1 MLLLLRHPERSR
13 PNGGAVEEPFSLMP
27 QQEAALH
34 YASLGSA
41 SVGMTMWGRSAKS
54 ALLSLAALAAAIA
67 TPAAA
72 QDVRLPVLVPLTG
85 FVALEGTSQRNGAVL
100 AASQTSE
107 VVLKPDVLDT
117 QSTPEAAVT
126 AWERALGG
134 SPVPAVVGPILGTQM
149 LALLPLAQER
159 SVPVLTISG
168 TARLGELGNPWF
180 FRFFPSD
187 ATVKVAHARYV
198 VEKLGAKR
206 PAIIYQSTAYGQ
218 SGREQLART
227 FGELKAPPVLEESI
241 APTVNDLAP
250 ALLRAKNANADVI
263 VLHLHAASTV
273 LAVRQARQL
282 LPDLPIV
289 AGSAMHQPATAALL
303 EPAELK
309 GVCAETAASPISA
322 TTGPMRAFLDS
333 YRAAYKSEP
342 DAFAAAQFDAVG
354 MLGKIVGDLRKAGQ
368 PVTAAAVRDHLARD
382 TYQGIVTTYRSD
394 GKGNMA
400 HEAEIVC
407 FDGSDRIPKPTARY
421 AIPPRS

>member
-1 MLLLLRHPERSR
+1 MGWRR
-13 PNGGAVEEPFSLMP
+13 GAV
-27 QQEAALH
+27 AAL
-34 YASLGSA
+34 
-41 SVGMTMWGRSAKS
+41 
-54 ALLSLAALAAAIA
+54 LAAFAPL
-67 TPAAA
+67 PAAA

-85 FVALEGTSQRNGAVL
+85 FVALEGTSQRNGALL
-100 AASQTSE
+100 AAGQIRD
-107 VVLKPDVLDT
+107 VALKPDVLDT

-126 AWERALGG
+126 AWERVMGG
-134 SPVPAVVGPILGTQM
+134 APSPAVVGPILGTQM

-159 SVPVLTISG
+159 AVPLLTISG

-198 VEKLGAKR
+198 VENLGAKR
-206 PAIIYQSTAYGQ
+206 PAVIYQSTAYGQ
-218 SGREQLART
+218 SGREQLAKT
-227 FGELKAPPVLEESI
+227 LAELKAPPVLEESI
-241 APTVNDLAP
+241 APTVNDLSA

-282 LPDLPIV
+282 VPDLPIV

-303 EPAELK
+303 EPGELK

-333 YRAAYKSEP
+333 YRAAYKSDP

-354 MLGKIVGDLRKAGQ
+354 MLGKVIADLRQAGR
-368 PVTAAAVRDHLARD
+368 PVTPAAVRDRLASD

-407 FDGSDRIPKPTARY
+407 FDGTDRVPKLAARY

>member
-1 MLLLLRHPERSR
+1 MGWRRST
-13 PNGGAVEEPFSLMP
+13 V
-27 QQEAALH
+27 AAL
-34 YASLGSA
+34 
-41 SVGMTMWGRSAKS
+41 
-54 ALLSLAALAAAIA
+54 LAALVAQ
-67 TPAAA
+67 PVAA

-85 FVALEGTSQRNGAVL
+85 FVALEGTSQKNGALL
-100 AASQTSE
+100 AASQLRD
-107 VVLKPDVLDT
+107 VAFKPDVLDT

-126 AWERALGG
+126 AWERAMGG
-134 SPVPAVVGPILGTQM
+134 AASPAVVGPILGTQM

-159 SVPVLTISG
+159 SVPLLTISG

-206 PAIIYQSTAYGQ
+206 PAVIYQSTAYGQ

-227 FGELKAPPVLEESI
+227 LGELKAPPVLEESV
-241 APTVNDLAP
+241 ATTANDLSP
-250 ALLRAKNANADVI
+250 ALLRAKGANADVI
-263 VLHLHAASTV
+263 VLHLHAPSTV

-303 EPAELK
+303 SPAELK

-322 TTGPMRAFLDS
+322 TSGPMRAFLDT
-333 YRAAYKSEP
+333 YRATYNSDP

-354 MLGKIVGDLRKAGQ
+354 MLGKAITDLRAAAQ
-368 PVTAAAVRDHLARD
+368 PITGAAVRDRLARD
-382 TYQGIVTTYRSD
+382 IYQGVVTTYRSD

-400 HEAEIVC
+400 HEAQIVC
-407 FDGSDRIPKPTARY
+407 FDGNDRVPKSAARY

>member
-1 MLLLLRHPERSR
+1 MGRRR
-13 PNGGAVEEPFSLMP
+13 GTV
-27 QQEAALH
+27 AL
-34 YASLGSA
+34 
-41 SVGMTMWGRSAKS
+41 
-54 ALLSLAALAAAIA
+54 LAALIAAPVAVQA
-67 TPAAA
+67 E
-72 QDVRLPVLVPLTG
+72 DVRLPVLVPLTG
-85 FVALEGTSQRNGAVL
+85 FVALEGTSQKNGALL
-100 AASQTSE
+100 AASQLKS
-107 VVLKPDVLDT
+107 VAFKPDVLDT
-117 QSTPEAAVT
+117 QATPEAAVT
-126 AWERALGG
+126 AWERVMGG
-134 SPVPAVVGPILGTQM
+134 AASPAVVGPILGTQM

-159 SVPVLTISG
+159 GVPLLTISG

-198 VEKLGAKR
+198 VEKLGARR
-206 PAIIYQSTAYGQ
+206 PAVIYQSTAYGQ
-218 SGREQLART
+218 SGREQLAKT
-227 FGELKAPPVLEESI
+227 LTELNAKPVLEESI
-241 APTVNDLAP
+241 APTVNDLSP
-250 ALLRAKNANADVI
+250 ALLRAKAANADVI

-322 TTGPMRAFLDS
+322 TSGPMRAFLES
-333 YRAAYKSEP
+333 YRATYNSEP

-354 MLGKIVGDLRKAGQ
+354 MLGQVIGELRRANQ
-368 PVTAAAVRDHLARD
+368 PATPKAVRDKLASD
-382 TYQGIVTTYRSD
+382 TYHGVVTTYRSD

-407 FDGSDRIPKPTARY
+407 FDGTSRVPRPAARY
-421 AIPPRS
+421 TIEPRS

>member
-1 MLLLLRHPERSR
+1 MGRRR
-13 PNGGAVEEPFSLMP
+13 GAVS
-27 QQEAALH
+27 AAF
-34 YASLGSA
+34 
-41 SVGMTMWGRSAKS
+41 
-54 ALLSLAALAAAIA
+54 ALLAAAV
-67 TPAAA
+67 PAAA

-85 FVALEGTSQRNGAVL
+85 FVALEGSSQRNGALL
-100 AASQTSE
+100 AAGQIRDVT
-107 VVLKPDVLDT
+107 LKPEVLDT
-117 QSTPEAAVT
+117 AATPEAAVT
-126 AWERALGG
+126 AWERAMGG
-134 SPVPAVVGPILGTQM
+134 ALPAATVGPILGTQM

-159 SVPVLTISG
+159 GVPVLTISG

-206 PAIIYQSTAYGQ
+206 PAVIYQSTAYGQ
-218 SGREQLART
+218 SGREALAKT
-227 FGELKAPPVLEESI
+227 FADLKTPPVLEESI
-241 APTVNDLAP
+241 APTVNDLSP
-250 ALLRAKNANADVI
+250 AILRAKNANADVI

-282 LPDLPIV
+282 LPDVPIV

-309 GVCAETAASPISA
+309 DVCAETAASPVSA
-322 TTGPMRAFLDS
+322 TSGPMKAFLDA
-333 YRAAYKSEP
+333 YRAAYRSEP

-354 MLGKIVGDLRKAGQ
+354 MLGKVIADLRKTGQ
-368 PVTAAAVRDHLARD
+368 PVTPNAVRDRLASD
-382 TYQGIVTTYRSD
+382 SYVGVVTTYKSD

-407 FDGSDRIPKPTARY
+407 YDGASRVPKLAQRY
-421 AIPPRS
+421 EIPPR